1 MGHNARPMATRQ
13 TAPIHIAAVPDRT
26 PLSAQQKKFNAL
38 IKRITTQRG
47 QLQDWGVAV
56 TAYRERHAHELRP
69 LLDEYRTLNIEL
81 VHLLDGMAARK
92 LTKGERALLHE
103 LIAGMAGDLAEQ
115 VRDDATREALR
126 TLYNRYA
133 PSDYDAEQAEQEAEF
148 DRLTRDVARNLFGV
162 DMEGVDLDSP
172 EEVARRVEEQMQ
184 ARQQRAEEQRAAHQ
198 TRRSKKPGVREQRR
212 QQAAQQASQ
221 SLREIYRKLASS
233 LHPDRESDPAER
245 ERKTALMQRANQ
257 AYDAGNLLELLELQW
272 QAEQIDPARIAS
284 FSDERLTH
292 YNHVLAEQLDG
303 LQRQVSDTAMAF
315 AAEFGLSPMR
325 HYQPAKL
332 MALLRAQIQEL
343 QLDMHELRLFL
354 RDLRD
359 DPAELKRWLKRER
372 AMARHRQEWDLLP
385 PQLLDDLFR

>member
-1 MGHNARPMATRQ
+1 MGHNAEPMATRQ
-13 TAPIHIAAVPDRT
+13 TAPIHIAAAPDRT

-38 IKRITTQRG
+38 IKRITAQRG

-56 TAYRERHAHELRP
+56 MAYRERHAHEFRP
-69 LLDEYRTLNIEL
+69 LLDEYCMLNVEL
-81 VHLLDGMAARK
+81 VQLLDGMAARK

-115 VRDDATREALR
+115 VHDDATREALKA
-126 TLYNRYA
+126 LCNRYA
-133 PSDYDAEQAEQEAEF
+133 PSDHDAEQEAEL

-184 ARQQRAEEQRAAHQ
+184 ARQQRAEAQRAAHQ
-198 TRRSKKPGVREQRR
+198 ARRSKKPGVREQRR

-303 LQRQVSDTAMAF
+303 LQRQVSGAAMAF
-315 AAEFGLSPMR
+315 AAEFGLSPMQR
-325 HYQPAKL
+325 YQPAKL
-332 MALLRAQIQEL
+332 MALLRTQIQEL

-354 RDLRD
+354 RDLRE

-372 AMARHRQEWDLLP
+372 AMARQEQEWDLLP